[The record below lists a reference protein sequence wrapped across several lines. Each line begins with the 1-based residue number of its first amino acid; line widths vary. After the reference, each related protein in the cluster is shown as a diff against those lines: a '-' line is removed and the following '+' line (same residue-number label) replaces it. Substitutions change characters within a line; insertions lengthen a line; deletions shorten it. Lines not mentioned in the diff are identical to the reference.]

1 MLVHVYGEEDE
12 AAVRSLNFEAV
23 PKIGDQVEL
32 DGILYKVKNAWHRP
46 HEEWWEPKIAVA
58 LSRASTPEPQPVFE
72 ESLG

>member
-1 MLVHVYGEEDE
+1 MLVHVYSEEDGE
-12 AAVRSLNFEAV
+12 ALRLNFEAA

-58 LSRASTPEPQPVFE
+58 LTRTSTPDAQPVLE
-72 ESLG
+72 ASLG